1 MINKLFKKNL
11 SYNKSSCQNEKL
23 RIDENCP
30 YYGISQEVQ
39 FVKSR
44 INVILQ
50 KLSSGMTENLVSTW
64 LKNNLLTIL
73 VLISV
78 SVVSASGESLFTLGA
93 SQTYAPVPKSLY
105 GGVQARSVGDLIS
118 IIMDETVTVSNTLS
132 YNSGK
137 KSETTDNFSK
147 FFNTILGKHLLN
159 DNLGTFGGT
168 NKVANSADQSNKMA
182 FGDKI
187 AVQVV
192 QQMPNGNLVV
202 QGKKTLVN
210 GNERSDLLVSGIVD
224 PRWISSGGQV
234 YSKNVANL
242 QFAVSGRGAISRS
255 SGDGIVNR
263 FIKYLF

>member
-1 MINKLFKKNL
+1 MINEVLKKDLTN
-11 SYNKSSCQNEKL
+11 SKSSCPKEKL
-23 RIDENCP
+23 RLDENCP

-39 FVKSR
+39 SVKFWVSL
-44 INVILQ
+44 VLQ
-50 KLSSGMTENLVSTW
+50 KLSDAMTKNLVSTL
-64 LKNNLLTIL
+64 LKKSLITTLIL
-73 VLISV
+73 IAISG
-78 SVVSASGESLFTLGA
+78 SASGESLFTLGA

-118 IIMDETVTVSNTLS
+118 IIMDETVLVSNTLT

-147 FFNTILGKHLLN
+147 FFNTILGRQLLN

-168 NKVANSADQSNKMA
+168 NKVANSADQSNKMS

>member
-1 MINKLFKKNL
+1 MINKLFKKDSNCDKL
-11 SYNKSSCQNEKL
+11 SCQNDKYRL
-23 RIDENCP
+23 DENCS
-30 YYGISQEVQ
+30 YYSISQEVQ
-39 FVKSR
+39 FVKSC

-50 KLSSGMTENLVSTW
+50 KLSHGMTENLVSTL
-64 LKNNLLTIL
+64 LKKSLITTL
-73 VLISV
+73 VLISI
-78 SVVSASGESLFTLGA
+78 SVSANAESLFTLGA

-118 IIMDETVTVSNTLS
+118 IIMDETVIVSNQLT

-147 FFNTILGKHLLN
+147 FFNTILGRQLLN

-168 NKVANSADQSNKMA
+168 NKVANSADQNNKMS

-210 GNERSDLLVSGIVD
+210 GAERSDLLVSGVVD
-224 PRWISSGGQV
+224 PRWISSTGQV
-234 YSKNVANL
+234 YSKYVANL
-242 QFAVSGRGAISRS
+242 QFAVSGRGSISRS